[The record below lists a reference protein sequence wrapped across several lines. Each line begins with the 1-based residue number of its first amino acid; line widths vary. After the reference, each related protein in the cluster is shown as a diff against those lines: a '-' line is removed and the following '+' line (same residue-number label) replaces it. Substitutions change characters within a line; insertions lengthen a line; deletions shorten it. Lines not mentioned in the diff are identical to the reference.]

1 MIDRASNDEE
11 DETGI
16 DAGLKAKI
24 ALEAL
29 GEQATVADLAQ
40 RYEVHPNQIYA
51 WKKQLQDQA
60 ARAFDPGVGR
70 DAETAHEREIERLHA
85 KIGQLTVERIYMRAS
100 LSRASRFLY
109 HRCLQCCRQ
118 DRSLFRAGRPF
129 WTGSIF

>member
-1 MIDRASNDEE
+1 MTKNTRR
-11 DETGI
+11 GI

-29 GEQATVADLAQ
+29 REQATVGDLAQ

-70 DAETAHEREIERLHA
+70 DAETVHEREIERLHA
-85 KIGQLTVERIYMRAS
+85 KIGQLTVERD
-100 LSRASRFLY
+100 FLA
-109 HRCLQCCRQ
+109 R
-118 DRSLFRAGRPF
+118 RSGR
-129 WTGSIF
+129 